1 MSSEARR
8 CQYIG
13 VLPRRAL
20 SASALASK
28 SRAAGPS
35 VVSHFSLMRGGRHRA
50 HRTETSRLMFS
61 MLAKGKQGVTKINS
75 ASVRGSRHVDARHAA
90 GLGSEPIQS
99 PRRAVAS
106 HILAVGSDRSVFPP
120 GEELEIVGFVPCAT
134 MTNDNG
140 ANCSRPRR
148 CTSFTSSLSTLAQPI
163 ARGRV
168 SALPK

>member
-1 MSSEARR
+1 VSLKSILHPFAVRDTWMPGMPLGMDRSRYNR
-8 CQYIG
+8 
-13 VLPRRAL
+13 
-20 SASALASK
+20 LA
-28 SRAAGPS
+28 
-35 VVSHFSLMRGGRHRA
+35 GRLEDQHLDD
-50 HRTETSRLMFS
+50 S
-61 MLAKGKQGVTKINS
+61 
-75 ASVRGSRHVDARHAA
+75 VDAR
-90 GLGSEPIQS
+90 LGMVLA
-99 PRRAVAS
+99 AVAS

-148 CTSFTSSLSTLAQPI
+148 CSSFTSSLSTLAQPI